1 MHTLDIAWSED
12 YATGIDII
20 DEQHKK
26 LFEYFA
32 QVDSMTHTGSEDD
45 IRYIVKQLLDY
56 AISHNSF
63 EEGLMEEAGYPMAAS
78 HKKIHDAFKE
88 RALSYEQKINNESNP
103 KKLAREIRIDIGLWL
118 INHIKREDRHY
129 VNDVKAYLKKASRKR
144 KPLFGLLG

>member
-26 LFEYFA
+26 LFELFA

-63 EEGLMEEAGYPMAAS
+63 EEGLMEEAGYPMASS
-78 HKKIHDAFKE
+78 HKKN
-88 RALSYEQKINNESNP
+88 S
-103 KKLAREIRIDIGLWL
+103 
-118 INHIKREDRHY
+118 
-129 VNDVKAYLKKASRKR
+129 
-144 KPLFGLLG
+144 